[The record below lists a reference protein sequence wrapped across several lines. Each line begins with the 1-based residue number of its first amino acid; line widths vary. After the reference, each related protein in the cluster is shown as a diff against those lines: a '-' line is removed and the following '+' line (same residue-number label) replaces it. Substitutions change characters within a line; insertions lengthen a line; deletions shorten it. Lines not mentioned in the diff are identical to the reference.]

1 MKSPLLSVSIL
12 FIILLEI
19 IPPVEENMDAL
30 PFWGD
35 ITSLNA
41 TRFSLLFI
49 KQMGASFLFF
59 HWFIICSDK
68 PFWLPIVSKINVV
81 VQATE
86 STWSF
91 GEIDHAISIE
101 GTTWTCCNS
110 VISSVYGTIDNYLV
124 TVCKLFNRIFIKI
137 DDCPVGMFLNS
148 LASTTGICWAATR
161 RFSSTYWGNFSN
173 AN

>member
-1 MKSPLLSVSIL
+1 M
-12 FIILLEI
+12 
-19 IPPVEENMDAL
+19 
-30 PFWGD
+30 
-35 ITSLNA
+35 
-41 TRFSLLFI
+41 
-49 KQMGASFLFF
+49 
-59 HWFIICSDK
+59 
-68 PFWLPIVSKINVV
+68 
-81 VQATE
+81 QATE

-148 LASTTGICWAATR
+148 LANPMIYTVTNKRFR
-161 RFSSTYWGNFSN
+161 RFLMNWLQRDTSSVSDGGSHGNHFNGNGTSAVGNFTVKHVEGHQLSVARSCN
-173 AN
+173 SLQRNTPTLPRTGR